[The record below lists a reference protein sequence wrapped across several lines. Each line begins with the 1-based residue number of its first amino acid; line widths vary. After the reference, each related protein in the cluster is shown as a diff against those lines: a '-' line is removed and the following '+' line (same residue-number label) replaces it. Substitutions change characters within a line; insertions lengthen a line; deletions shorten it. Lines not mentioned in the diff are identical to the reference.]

1 MVLDGSSPIAPSKPV
16 TVGHEACGEIV
27 DLGPAVTGFSKGDK
41 VGFVNAYH
49 ACWECAGCARHYGQ
63 CESGDFVMQG
73 WGMDGFMQEYCI
85 VDYRA
90 ATVLPDALDASKA
103 APLFCAGITA
113 YNAVRTPGLKEG
125 QWLAVIGCGGLG
137 QMAVR
142 YAKASGLKVVAV
154 DIDDETLA
162 KAKQAGVEHTFNS
175 RSDPNFIEELRK
187 VTSGG
192 ADAVAVF
199 TAVKAGYD
207 VAPKTLK
214 LGGKLVCVGCPPNE
228 ISVNALHIA
237 LGMYSVLGASNHA
250 KPAGLRECADFTV
263 QHGIECPIQFFGID
277 QIGEMIDLMQ
287 SGKMGGTRL
296 VVRF

>member
-1 MVLDGSSPIAPSKPV
+1 MKAAQFHPDTVKISLESIPIPQPKDDEILVRTISSGLCHSDLVYLQRHARAQCPDRLTFAQMVLDGSSPIAPSKPV

-137 QMAVR
+137 QM
-142 YAKASGLKVVAV
+142 
-154 DIDDETLA
+154 
-162 KAKQAGVEHTFNS
+162 
-175 RSDPNFIEELRK
+175 
-187 VTSGG
+187 
-192 ADAVAVF
+192 
-199 TAVKAGYD
+199 
-207 VAPKTLK
+207 
-214 LGGKLVCVGCPPNE
+214 
-228 ISVNALHIA
+228 
-237 LGMYSVLGASNHA
+237 
-250 KPAGLRECADFTV
+250 
-263 QHGIECPIQFFGID
+263 
-277 QIGEMIDLMQ
+277 GEQ
-287 SGKMGGTRL
+287 N
-296 VVRF
+296 